1 MGIDGDGVKINR
13 ADRHLQKPNCSFVRA
28 TEGLLFL
35 QVRLCTLAHHPP
47 GGGEVEI
54 LLDGKKRTLEMEDS
68 ICWSAPLDS
77 GSGRSQQVG
86 YVALLIRSFHRSF
99 SFPVQSFSVY
109 LWLVAHQPSSSLLT
123 FLRCFVSLVPLL
135 TSIAR
140 FLFWAS
146 NCRYFWQ
153 KNTGDRKEEYG
164 LEVKKEEGNRSSCDV
179 SEPAEGKSQTMFC

>member
-13 ADRHLQKPNCSFVRA
+13 ADRHLQKPNCPFVRA

-35 QVRLCTLAHHPP
+35 QVRLCTLGF
-47 GGGEVEI
+47 GGFEI

-68 ICWSAPLDS
+68 TCWSAPLDS

-109 LWLVAHQPSSSLLT
+109 L
-123 FLRCFVSLVPLL
+123 
-135 TSIAR
+135 
-140 FLFWAS
+140 
-146 NCRYFWQ
+146 
-153 KNTGDRKEEYG
+153 
-164 LEVKKEEGNRSSCDV
+164 
-179 SEPAEGKSQTMFC
+179 